1 MYVSLRSFF
10 LSKQLIKNHLKINIR
25 FAFIFKIGLIITAG
39 GVYFILRHKGAIK
52 MLRFGLWPRFLYSV
66 SREMS
71 ECGQVGLISVLILL
85 VQALKRDKNNL
96 LSRDPPAG
104 GILDAFSLV

>member
-1 MYVSLRSFF
+1 
-10 LSKQLIKNHLKINIR
+10 
-25 FAFIFKIGLIITAG
+25 
-39 GVYFILRHKGAIK
+39 
-52 MLRFGLWPRFLYSV
+52 
-66 SREMS
+66 MS
-71 ECGQVGLISVLILL
+71 ECGQVGLISALILL